1 MSTTQQEQ
9 TRAAA
14 SQEYLLEM
22 RGITK
27 AFAGVQALKGV
38 DFYVRPGTV
47 HALMGEN
54 GAGKSTLMKC
64 LFGIY
69 HKDEGTIKLRGQEVN
84 FQSPHEALLN
94 GISMVH
100 QELEQVP
107 ERSVMENVWLGRFP
121 KKFGLIDTAK
131 MVKDTEAVL
140 ATLGGEVKIDPRAR
154 LSSLTVSKRQMVDIA
169 KAVSYNCDIIAL
181 AVGKGVDPARIGE
194 HISAAIDIVCGE
206 CEFCRIGRTNL
217 CRSLVRIGFERDGSH
232 EEYCVIPAK
241 NAFTVDPTIP
251 FEEITGIPDAVGC
264 MYNGLKN
271 QAKLGIGQTLL
282 ILGVGGLGMN
292 AIQIAKLMGATVYA
306 TSRKADKLEV
316 AKQMGADAVID
327 TSCEDLRT
335 RVAELTNGRGVDVV
349 LDNIGLEWSINEGVY
364 MVRPGG
370 KVLVCG
376 YISEDFKVNYQEVMK
391 FEKEIL
397 GMRGMTR
404 QDMAE
409 VVELVNQRKIVP
421 YVYKTVPFEQINEA
435 LGLLRDGKT
444 KGRVVL
450 LFPED

>member
-1 MSTTQQEQ
+1 MPRVTSGKTASKIK
-9 TRAAA
+9 TRIR
-14 SQEYLLEM
+14 QC
-22 RGITK
+22 
-27 AFAGVQALKGV
+27 
-38 DFYVRPGTV
+38 D
-47 HALMGEN
+47 
-54 GAGKSTLMKC
+54 
-64 LFGIY
+64 
-69 HKDEGTIKLRGQEVN
+69 
-84 FQSPHEALLN
+84 
-94 GISMVH
+94 
-100 QELEQVP
+100 
-107 ERSVMENVWLGRFP
+107 
-121 KKFGLIDTAK
+121 KFIL
-131 MVKDTEAVL
+131 L
-140 ATLGGEVKIDPRAR
+140 ATNSAVESKWCNWELGYGDSQKFDNN
-154 LSSLTVSKRQMVDIA
+154 DIA
-169 KAVSYNCDIIAL
+169 ILPLKKADMTDSAY
-181 AVGKGVDPARIGE
+181 KGNE
-194 HISAAIDIVCGE
+194 YISAAIDIVCGE
-206 CEFCRIGRTNL
+206 CEFCRTGRTNL
-217 CRSLVRIGFERDGSH
+217 CRNLVRIGFERDGSH

>member
-1 MSTTQQEQ
+1 M
-9 TRAAA
+9 
-14 SQEYLLEM
+14 
-22 RGITK
+22 
-27 AFAGVQALKGV
+27 AGV
-38 DFYVRPGTV
+38 
-47 HALMGEN
+47 
-54 GAGKSTLMKC
+54 
-64 LFGIY
+64 
-69 HKDEGTIKLRGQEVN
+69 
-84 FQSPHEALLN
+84 
-94 GISMVH
+94 
-100 QELEQVP
+100 
-107 ERSVMENVWLGRFP
+107 
-121 KKFGLIDTAK
+121 
-131 MVKDTEAVL
+131 
-140 ATLGGEVKIDPRAR
+140 
-154 LSSLTVSKRQMVDIA
+154 IA
-169 KAVSYNCDIIAL
+169 
-181 AVGKGVDPARIGE
+181 AVGEGVDPARIGE

-206 CEFCRIGRTNL
+206 CEFCRTGRTNL

-241 NAFTVDPTIP
+241 NAFKVDPTIP

-335 RVAELTNGRGVDVV
+335 RVTELTNGRGVDVV
-349 LDNIGLEWSINEGVY
+349 LDNIGLEWSVNEGVY

>member
-1 MSTTQQEQ
+1 MKETM
-9 TRAAA
+9 RAAVLRGYHEPLQIEEKPIPVPGPGEVLVKVRA
-14 SQEYLLEM
+14 SGLCVSDIHIQD
-22 RGITK
+22 GKI
-27 AFAGVQALKGV
+27 
-38 DFYVRPGTV
+38 GTV
-47 HALMGEN
+47 HLPYTPGHEM
-54 GAGKSTLMKC
+54 AGV
-64 LFGIY
+64 I
-69 HKDEGTIKLRGQEVN
+69 V
-84 FQSPHEALLN
+84 
-94 GISMVH
+94 
-100 QELEQVP
+100 
-107 ERSVMENVWLGRFP
+107 
-121 KKFGLIDTAK
+121 
-131 MVKDTEAVL
+131 
-140 ATLGGEVKIDPRAR
+140 
-154 LSSLTVSKRQMVDIA
+154 
-169 KAVSYNCDIIAL
+169 

-271 QAKLGIGQTLL
+271 QAKLG
-282 ILGVGGLGMN
+282 
-292 AIQIAKLMGATVYA
+292 
-306 TSRKADKLEV
+306 
-316 AKQMGADAVID
+316 ID

>member
-1 MSTTQQEQ
+1 
-9 TRAAA
+9 
-14 SQEYLLEM
+14 
-22 RGITK
+22 
-27 AFAGVQALKGV
+27 
-38 DFYVRPGTV
+38 
-47 HALMGEN
+47 
-54 GAGKSTLMKC
+54 
-64 LFGIY
+64 
-69 HKDEGTIKLRGQEVN
+69 
-84 FQSPHEALLN
+84 
-94 GISMVH
+94 
-100 QELEQVP
+100 
-107 ERSVMENVWLGRFP
+107 
-121 KKFGLIDTAK
+121 
-131 MVKDTEAVL
+131 
-140 ATLGGEVKIDPRAR
+140 
-154 LSSLTVSKRQMVDIA
+154 
-169 KAVSYNCDIIAL
+169 
-181 AVGKGVDPARIGE
+181 
-194 HISAAIDIVCGE
+194 
-206 CEFCRIGRTNL
+206 
-217 CRSLVRIGFERDGSH
+217 
-232 EEYCVIPAK
+232 
-241 NAFTVDPTIP
+241 
-251 FEEITGIPDAVGC
+251 
-264 MYNGLKN
+264 
-271 QAKLGIGQTLL
+271 
-282 ILGVGGLGMN
+282 MN

-376 YISEDFKVNYQEVMK
+376 YISKDFKVNYQEVMK

>member
-1 MSTTQQEQ
+1 M
-9 TRAAA
+9 
-14 SQEYLLEM
+14 
-22 RGITK
+22 
-27 AFAGVQALKGV
+27 
-38 DFYVRPGTV
+38 
-47 HALMGEN
+47 
-54 GAGKSTLMKC
+54 
-64 LFGIY
+64 
-69 HKDEGTIKLRGQEVN
+69 
-84 FQSPHEALLN
+84 
-94 GISMVH
+94 
-100 QELEQVP
+100 
-107 ERSVMENVWLGRFP
+107 
-121 KKFGLIDTAK
+121 
-131 MVKDTEAVL
+131 
-140 ATLGGEVKIDPRAR
+140 
-154 LSSLTVSKRQMVDIA
+154 
-169 KAVSYNCDIIAL
+169 

-349 LDNIGLEWSINEGVY
+349 LDNIGLLSTSDDSIKTAENARLVIEAIIENVEAKQNLFAQLDAVLPVEVPICSNTSGLRITDISAKCVHPERTVTTHFWLPAHLVPLVEVV
-364 MVRPGG
+364 MGDKTDEAVAVAVRDELRKWKKAP
-370 KVLVCG
+370 VLVKRDLPGQLANRVFQAIIRESIDIVASGLASAEDVDTAISCG
-376 YISEDFKVNYQEVMK
+376 MAMRFPVWGPLKHLDAIGLNLGLSVQETVLPSICADKTASPYIK
-391 FEKEIL
+391 
-397 GMRGMTR
+397 
-404 QDMAE
+404 
-409 VVELVNQRKIVP
+409 ELVEKGDLGA
-421 YVYKTVPFEQINEA
+421 KTGKGFYDWSTRSIEDDMKKRDAFIIEA
-435 LGLLRDGKT
+435 VKAVE
-444 KGRVVL
+444 RV
-450 LFPED
+450 EKK

>member
-1 MSTTQQEQ
+1 MKETM
-9 TRAAA
+9 RAAVLRGYHEPLQIEEKPIPVPGPGEVLVKVRA
-14 SQEYLLEM
+14 SGLCVSDIHIQD
-22 RGITK
+22 GKI
-27 AFAGVQALKGV
+27 
-38 DFYVRPGTV
+38 GTV
-47 HALMGEN
+47 HLPYTPGHEM
-54 GAGKSTLMKC
+54 AGV
-64 LFGIY
+64 I
-69 HKDEGTIKLRGQEVN
+69 V
-84 FQSPHEALLN
+84 
-94 GISMVH
+94 
-100 QELEQVP
+100 
-107 ERSVMENVWLGRFP
+107 
-121 KKFGLIDTAK
+121 
-131 MVKDTEAVL
+131 AVE
-140 ATLGGEVKIDPRAR
+140 T
-154 LSSLTVSKRQMVDIA
+154 
-169 KAVSYNCDIIAL
+169 
-181 AVGKGVDPARIGE
+181 GVDPARIGE

-364 MVRPGG
+364 MVRPAA
-370 KVLVCG
+370 KCWSVA
-376 YISEDFKVNYQEVMK
+376 I
-391 FEKEIL
+391 
-397 GMRGMTR
+397 
-404 QDMAE
+404 
-409 VVELVNQRKIVP
+409 
-421 YVYKTVPFEQINEA
+421 
-435 LGLLRDGKT
+435 
-444 KGRVVL
+444 
-450 LFPED
+450 

>member
-1 MSTTQQEQ
+1 MKETM
-9 TRAAA
+9 RAAVLRGYHEPLQIEEKPIPVPGPGEVLVKVRA
-14 SQEYLLEM
+14 SGLCVSDIHIQD
-22 RGITK
+22 GKI
-27 AFAGVQALKGV
+27 
-38 DFYVRPGTV
+38 GTV
-47 HALMGEN
+47 HLPYTPGHEM
-54 GAGKSTLMKC
+54 AG
-64 LFGIY
+64 
-69 HKDEGTIKLRGQEVN
+69 V
-84 FQSPHEALLN
+84 
-94 GISMVH
+94 
-100 QELEQVP
+100 
-107 ERSVMENVWLGRFP
+107 
-121 KKFGLIDTAK
+121 
-131 MVKDTEAVL
+131 
-140 ATLGGEVKIDPRAR
+140 
-154 LSSLTVSKRQMVDIA
+154 
-169 KAVSYNCDIIAL
+169 
-181 AVGKGVDPARIGE
+181 
-194 HISAAIDIVCGE
+194 IVAGE

>member
-1 MSTTQQEQ
+1 MKWQ
-9 TRAAA
+9 A
-14 SQEYLLEM
+14 SLW
-22 RGITK
+22 
-27 AFAGVQALKGV
+27 
-38 DFYVRPGTV
+38 P
-47 HALMGEN
+47 
-54 GAGKSTLMKC
+54 
-64 LFGIY
+64 
-69 HKDEGTIKLRGQEVN
+69 
-84 FQSPHEALLN
+84 
-94 GISMVH
+94 
-100 QELEQVP
+100 
-107 ERSVMENVWLGRFP
+107 W
-121 KKFGLIDTAK
+121 
-131 MVKDTEAVL
+131 
-140 ATLGGEVKIDPRAR
+140 
-154 LSSLTVSKRQMVDIA
+154 
-169 KAVSYNCDIIAL
+169 
-181 AVGKGVDPARIGE
+181 GKGVDPARIGE